1 MRYTGAQLI
10 VRLLEQQGITLV
22 SGIPGGAALPLYDA
36 LGKAVLFVMYWHDMS
51 KVRVYGSGNGP
62 SNR

>member
-36 LGKAVLFVMYWHDMS
+36 LGQSRIIRHVGKSADDNDV
-51 KVRVYGSGNGP
+51 NGIRH
-62 SNR
+62 NAR

>member
-22 SGIPGGAALPLYDA
+22 SGIPGG
-36 LGKAVLFVMYWHDMS
+36 G
-51 KVRVYGSGNGP
+51 
-62 SNR
+62 